1 MSRRNT
7 LKSEL
12 TAFSAKWDIPL
23 NIGIAFFVMVM
34 VLLPITISGHIDDF
48 APMLLGVPY
57 GARGSMLSAAIAYG
71 SIFLPWALTL
81 LIRFDALKR
90 TAGILALWGVL
101 LLWAFGPSIYYFRD
115 AGTSSRW
122 TILNYEISR
131 VTRDTLFSGNAMNG
145 ATVVDGALMLVSVGI
160 LLMAT
165 RTYVT
170 WWRKGVSHR
179 DIEAPVGSAET
190 AVLPDATW
198 APKTRIK
205 DRLRVKGGIVLGE
218 DTNPLTESPNFQ
230 PFDKSTWG
238 KQGQGDLIQ
247 VDPREGNGHTLVVSP
262 SGSFKTSGIL
272 IPNIHEYDGPIFVV
286 DPKCDLYARCKDHR
300 EAMGRTVIKIDAEN
314 GLDPLSLIFPLARD
328 HPSLYIAI
336 ANAICPP
343 MGQVTANS
351 EYFRNSAARFLTAL
365 MAYAVRSG
373 QNDVPEF
380 LMQLVNMPQS
390 VFGGMAEQ
398 IPDDED
404 QKFIKA
410 ALLEVAQM
418 DNKQY
423 SGVKGEVFN
432 NLQFLT
438 MPDARKYITNPPDR
452 DPIALTD
459 LFHPNTDVF
468 INVPDI
474 IVEHHPAMIR
484 LFFTTIVLAM
494 RMLIQPDNPPA
505 RRLFMMDEAAMLKG
519 LEILKTLRN
528 VGRGYG
534 IHLMLIYQTIG
545 QIEEIWG
552 PHEFS
557 SWFDT
562 MQNKVIGSMEN
573 PDGSAKFSKMFGQH
587 TVMTTTTSENRSR
600 PDYQLFAGQSGETA
614 QTQLKEVPLFAQ
626 HRLASLGPW
635 GSIIKI
641 TGHQPILGTKAIY
654 RTRTAMA
661 ANIKSEQEIVDR
673 MKPTAIE
680 KQTLDSYDETN
691 ARKRD
696 RSIFTLRPLREK
708 EERDILAAMENDP
721 IAARK
726 AIEESALLTSSQ
738 KKRLDREVNAIIGK
752 KDVKKNDEKTSTFDP
767 SESDSIDKSTSR
779 PSDQE
784 SQSIQLS
791 REQKSDGDKNCPDC
805 IET

>member
-1 MSRRNT
+1 MTRLSQF
-7 LKSEL
+7 KKEL
-12 TAFSAKWDIPL
+12 NGVANHFGLPFSLAITVVGLGMFLVPIIL
-23 NIGIAFFVMVM
+23 TFFV
-34 VLLPITISGHIDDF
+34 DDL
-48 APMLLGVPY
+48 APQLLGVPF
-57 GARGSMLSAAIAYG
+57 GARGTMLSVALGYG
-71 SIFLPWALTL
+71 TVHLICALTL
-81 LIRFDALKR
+81 LNKTDALKR
-90 TAGILALWGVL
+90 TAYLAALWIGL
-101 LLWAFGPSIYYFRD
+101 LLWTFADAVYYFTD
-115 AGTSSRW
+115 GYAASRW
-122 TILNYEISR
+122 TILNYELGRLNKDNIFTGR
-131 VTRDTLFSGNAMNG
+131 AMNG
-145 ATVVDGALMLVSVGI
+145 ATVMDGALMLVSIGI

-179 DIEAPVGSAET
+179 EIETPVGSAET

-230 PFDKSTWG
+230 PFDKNTWG

-573 PDGSAKFSKMFGQH
+573 PDGSAKFSQMFGQH

-654 RTRTAMA
+654 RTRPEMA
-661 ANIKSEQEIVDR
+661 ANIKSEQEIVESR
-673 MKPTAIE
+673 KPPALE
-680 KQTLDSYDETN
+680 EQTLESFTEANT
-691 ARKRD
+691 RQRD
-696 RSIFTLRPLREK
+696 RSIFTLKPLRDK
-708 EERDILAAMENDP
+708 EERDILATLDKDP
-721 IAARK
+721 LAARK
-726 AIEESALLTSSQ
+726 ATEESSLLTTPQ
-738 KKRLDREVNAIIGK
+738 KDRLSKKIEQHIARINDKQTTQADETTKSAHRSAVQKTGSRNLSERKKWSNNENAESE
-752 KDVKKNDEKTSTFDP
+752 DE
-767 SESDSIDKSTSR
+767 
-779 PSDQE
+779 
-784 SQSIQLS
+784 
-791 REQKSDGDKNCPDC
+791 
-805 IET
+805 